1 MKNSRLKTLLIGLA
15 AGVAYAFLSM
25 VIIAQFHE
33 NVSVSYIFVLPIV
46 LGAIPVLFSTKEQLK
61 AYTSYLLWPWMITLT
76 FFLLAYVT
84 NFEGMICLVIIV
96 APFLVLGTIGAFIF
110 RLIKI
115 KEKGTGTKLYASLV
129 LPFLILGF
137 ESDFKA
143 TDQFHTVTTSIEIN
157 ADKLQVWENIKN
169 VRNIRTDEIEPHFVH
184 LIGIPKPLN
193 GALDRDGVG
202 GIRHITWEKGIK
214 FEETITSWDERNGF
228 TYDIHVD
235 PRSIS
240 PKTLDEHVMIGGRYF
255 NVLKGSYKIDSI
267 APQKSL
273 VILSCTYRVTTN
285 LNWYSKLWADFILN
299 DFNKMIL
306 EIIEKRSEKA
316 RQNRLAIA
324 RGEARM

>member
-25 VIIAQFHE
+25 VIIAKFHE
-33 NVSVSYIFVLPIV
+33 NVSVSYIFILPMV

-96 APFLVLGTIGAFIF
+96 APFLLLGTIGAFIF
-110 RLIKI
+110 RLIKLR
-115 KEKGTGTKLYASLV
+115 EKGTGTKLYASLV

-143 TDQFHTVTTSIEIN
+143 TDQFHTVMTSIEIN

-169 VRNIRTDEIEPHFVH
+169 VRNIRKDEIEPHFVH
-184 LIGIPKPLN
+184 LIGIPKPLS
-193 GALDRDGVG
+193 GELDKDGVG

-228 TYDIHVD
+228 TYDINVD
-235 PRSIS
+235 PHSIS

-267 APQKSL
+267 APKKSL
-273 VILSCTYRVTTN
+273 VTLSCTYRVTTN

-306 EIIEKRSEKA
+306 EVIEKRSEIHTK
-316 RQNRLAIA
+316 
-324 RGEARM
+324 

>member
-1 MKNSRLKTLLIGLA
+1 MKNSRLKTLLIGLT

-169 VRNIRTDEIEPHFVH
+169 VRIYVQT
-184 LIGIPKPLN
+184 K
-193 GALDRDGVG
+193 
-202 GIRHITWEKGIK
+202 
-214 FEETITSWDERNGF
+214 
-228 TYDIHVD
+228 
-235 PRSIS
+235 
-240 PKTLDEHVMIGGRYF
+240 
-255 NVLKGSYKIDSI
+255 
-267 APQKSL
+267 
-273 VILSCTYRVTTN
+273 
-285 LNWYSKLWADFILN
+285 
-299 DFNKMIL
+299 
-306 EIIEKRSEKA
+306 
-316 RQNRLAIA
+316 
-324 RGEARM
+324 